1 MNSKVGGWCT
11 SLRALAEIAKTHPQ
25 SAHAAFTFC
34 LQHKWMYMC
43 RVIPGIAQLLEPLE
57 RVIREVWIPALLGSP
72 PEELHRANVSRELL
86 ANAVR
91 NGGLGIRNPIDTAE
105 RQHATSVSVTLTL
118 VDSIVRGEK
127 LDMLAHERQMKET
140 RKCEREV
147 RAMDEESFILQLGQ
161 RKPSLKNRL
170 ARASNSGTWLSAIP
184 NHLCG
189 NILSAVEF
197 RDNIRLRYGL
207 VPLNLERI
215 CDGCGKR
222 ADVQH
227 YLSCPVGGLGIL
239 RHDELGRTFATLAKD
254 ALSKAYVYREPRT
267 IPSGEQRQDRNSNAA
282 GANATSPQTQRRED
296 RTRGD
301 VSVYGFWSPGTDC
314 MFDVRV
320 TDTSAKSYRK
330 KDPRKVLETQ
340 EKEKK
345 DKYLR
350 KCLERRKHFTP
361 LVFSVD
367 GMAGREA
374 KKAMKHLASMLAE
387 KWERPHGQVAH
398 FVKTSMAIS
407 LCRSV
412 TLMLRGGR
420 IRGPDRV
427 VIHSGDAMECLQTG
441 HDERL

>member
-1 MNSKVGGWCT
+1 MADRPKEKRVKSREWSGAPYARLFPTSPLGVG
-11 SLRALAEIAKTHPQ
+11 R
-25 SAHAAFTFC
+25 SAH
-34 LQHKWMYMC
+34 LQSDYST
-43 RVIPGIAQLLEPLE
+43 LS
-57 RVIREVWIPALLGSP
+57 GSVGS
-72 PEELHRANVSRELL
+72 A
-86 ANAVR
+86 
-91 NGGLGIRNPIDTAE
+91 GT
-105 RQHATSVSVTLTL
+105 TM
-118 VDSIVRGEK
+118 IV
-127 LDMLAHERQMKET
+127 
-140 RKCEREV
+140 
-147 RAMDEESFILQLGQ
+147 
-161 RKPSLKNRL
+161 
-170 ARASNSGTWLSAIP
+170 
-184 NHLCG
+184 
-189 NILSAVEF
+189 
-197 RDNIRLRYGL
+197 
-207 VPLNLERI
+207 
-215 CDGCGKR
+215 
-222 ADVQH
+222 
-227 YLSCPVGGLGIL
+227 
-239 RHDELGRTFATLAKD
+239 
-254 ALSKAYVYREPRT
+254 
-267 IPSGEQRQDRNSNAA
+267 
-282 GANATSPQTQRRED
+282 
-296 RTRGD
+296 
-301 VSVYGFWSPGTDC
+301 
-314 MFDVRV
+314 DVRV
-320 TDTSAKSYRK
+320 TDPSAKSYRK